1 VAFQGR
7 EGGEILKANQHRK
20 SLELKNGTEVSL
32 RRMRRSDFDRSLAFF
47 QALPESVRGYLRGD
61 VSQPGF
67 VAKRIL
73 DMEAGRVY
81 RLVAL
86 DGDAIVGDGALE
98 LSGHEWE
105 SHIGELRL
113 IIAVDFQRQGLGTMM
128 ARELYGL
135 ANQEKLDEI
144 VVRMMKPSET
154 VRRIFRRFG
163 FHDEVLM
170 PGFVRD
176 IYGKPQD
183 IILMRCELSELWKKM
198 EDYLD
203 DCDWQHRR

>member
-1 VAFQGR
+1 MNSPQ
-7 EGGEILKANQHRK
+7 LQKT
-20 SLELKNGTEVSL
+20 LELKNGVEVSL
-32 RRMRRSDFDRSLAFF
+32 RRMHRNDFDRSLAFF

-73 DMEAGRVY
+73 DMEAGRVH
-81 RLVAL
+81 RIVAL
-86 DGDAIVGDGALE
+86 DGDKIVGDGALE

-105 SHIGELRL
+105 AHVGELRL
-113 IIAVDFQRQGLGTMM
+113 IIAEDYQLLGLGTMM

-135 ANQEKLDEI
+135 ANQEQLDEI
-144 VVRMMKPSET
+144 VVRMMQPSDA
-154 VRRIFRRFG
+154 VRRIFKRFG
-163 FHDEVLM
+163 FHDEILM

-176 IYGKPQD
+176 IHGKPQD
-183 IILMRCELSELWKKM
+183 LILMRCKLSELWRKM

-203 DCDWQHRR
+203 DSDWQHRR